1 MLVELVVPVVV
12 TVSAE
17 LGELE
22 LEEVVPAVL
31 EVALLTVM
39 STRPPSKGSGRR

>member
-12 TVSAE
+12 TVLAE
-17 LGELE
+17 LVD
-22 LEEVVPAVL
+22 VVPDVL

-39 STRPPSKGSGRR
+39 STLPPR

>member
-12 TVSAE
+12 TVLAPDDAV
-17 LGELE
+17 LP
-22 LEEVVPAVL
+22 VPVVL

-39 STRPPSKGSGRR
+39 STRLPQWRSGRH